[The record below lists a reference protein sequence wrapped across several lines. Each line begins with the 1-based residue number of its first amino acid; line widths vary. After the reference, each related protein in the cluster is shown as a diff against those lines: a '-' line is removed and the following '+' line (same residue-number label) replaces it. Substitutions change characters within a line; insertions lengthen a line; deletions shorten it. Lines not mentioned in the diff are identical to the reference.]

1 MEKTLTESDDKSS
14 DLGQALLDLQSQL
27 EEVIQDFEYDTGEE
41 LSGEA
46 EERPRVRITSLR
58 ESMKNDLDELQNQV
72 QVRIDQLEDRLSL
85 ITKVMEEKPRA
96 DSIAVNEDEPV
107 KKSSVKDTVFGETS
121 SNRKPAETITDKLLQ
136 CCSVCGKGV
145 DEVHRLAAAPNVFIC
160 NDCVEFCSGVLLEEN
175 QQESQPK
182 RSTPS
187 SNQKPAE
194 KIVDKL
200 LYCSFCGKSQHEV
213 VKLIAGPS
221 VFICNDC
228 VELCNGIIFE
238 EGQQENPPKRHPAPT
253 SCSFCNKSDDEVEE
267 ILTGPSVS
275 ICNECVEISNR
286 IIAER
291 KKRDVASEISNPTE
305 PELKSKTE
313 PDWDDVEL
321 HCREDGPET
330 QKPASG
336 LFRRAKRIFGPSEK
350 EGQSGWAESSSKP
363 AQERETRSGRMS
375 IWVFVGYC
383 CLGLLLG
390 AASTVVMLYEYPDIW
405 VIGLPRILFSTVIAL
420 MLLMVLIGRLRS
432 DLPILITLSVAALA
446 GWYVTMLYLTSF
458 SEFQFL
464 RSVMSENSDLTSFLI
479 LGGLACV
486 GLSFISRK
494 VFRVCS
500 YCYAGIG
507 AFMGFAIAGSV

>member
-1 MEKTLTESDDKSS
+1 MTESENKSP

-41 LSGEA
+41 LSGEG
-46 EERPRVRITSLR
+46 EERNRVRITSPR

-72 QVRIDQLEDRLSL
+72 QVRMDQLEDRLSL
-85 ITKVMEEKPRA
+85 ITKVMEEKPRT
-96 DSIAVNEDEPV
+96 DSTAIIEDEPV

-145 DEVHRLAAAPNVFIC
+145 HEVHRLAAAPNVFIC
-160 NDCVEFCSGVLLEEN
+160 NDCVEFCSGVLPEEN

-194 KIVDKL
+194 KFVDKL

-238 EGQQENPPKRHPAPT
+238 ENQQENPPKRHPAPT

-291 KKRDVASEISNPTE
+291 KKRDVTPDISNPTE
-305 PELKSKTE
+305 PVLKSETK

-321 HCREDGPET
+321 HCREDAPEA

-336 LFRRAKRIFGPSEK
+336 LFRRAKRIFGTSDYN
-350 EGQSGWAESSSKP
+350 GLSGWAESSSEP
-363 AQERETRSGRMS
+363 TQERQTRSGRMS

>member
-1 MEKTLTESDDKSS
+1 
-14 DLGQALLDLQSQL
+14 
-27 EEVIQDFEYDTGEE
+27 
-41 LSGEA
+41 
-46 EERPRVRITSLR
+46 
-58 ESMKNDLDELQNQV
+58 
-72 QVRIDQLEDRLSL
+72 
-85 ITKVMEEKPRA
+85 MEEKPRA
-96 DSIAVNEDEPV
+96 DSTAVNEDEPV
-107 KKSSVKDTVFGETS
+107 KKSSVKDTVFGDTS
-121 SNRKPAETITDKLLQ
+121 STRKPAETITDKLLQ

-145 DEVHRLAAAPNVFIC
+145 HEVHRLAAAPNVFIC
-160 NDCVEFCSGVLLEEN
+160 NDCVELCSGVLLEEN

-194 KIVDKL
+194 KIADKL

-228 VELCNGIIFE
+228 VELCNGIIFDE
-238 EGQQENPPKRHPAPT
+238 DQQENSPKRHSDPT

-291 KKRDVASEISNPTE
+291 QKRDVNSGMSNSTE
-305 PELKSKTE
+305 PMTKSETKSERHNTELNDSDDKLEVEKSE
-313 PDWDDVEL
+313 
-321 HCREDGPET
+321 R
-330 QKPASG
+330 G
-336 LFRRAKRIFGPSEK
+336 LLRGAKRIFGPSEN
-350 EGQSGWAESSSKP
+350 EDQSGWAESSSKP
-363 AQERETRSGRMS
+363 VQERQTRSGRLS
-375 IWVFVGYC
+375 IWEFAGYC

-390 AASTVVMLYEYPDIW
+390 AASTVVMLYGYPDIW
-405 VIGLPRILFSTVIAL
+405 VIGLPKILFSTVIAL
-420 MLLMVLIGRLRS
+420 MLLMVVMGRVRS
-432 DLPILITLSVAALA
+432 DLPILVTLSVAALV

-458 SEFQFL
+458 AEFQFL
-464 RSVMSENSDLTSFLI
+464 RSVMSENSDLTMFLI

-486 GLSFISRK
+486 GLSFVSRK

-500 YCYAGIG
+500 YLYAGIG
-507 AFMGFAIAGSV
+507 AFMGIAIAGSV